1 MARGIDYRERE
12 NVVQCYEFGKM
23 PNWAIFAGNEI
34 VMPFCEGDLEEGKAR
49 LDQYLALLEDNS
61 KTKQVFTLRVYPA
74 TTTNITNKTP
84 YSGSFTF
91 MLNQEENLVADPRT
105 GVMIVDLT
113 ARPQAGNNAYMDMIM
128 GRLEKM
134 EQQNALLLN
143 QLHSNQIKSLEDKLN
158 TAISGLNDKAAA
170 EHWSD
175 KLLQNLS
182 DKPEIIPDTI
192 GKIFDIFSKP
202 KKDYLHATPMA
213 GTDQVA
219 PTPKAEPKME
229 QQQQNPAPEEEQEDL
244 SEAEVTALQDRQ
256 GDALD
261 ILEEKLGIEVLTTF
275 LEQLA
280 AKSEDQLEEWAV
292 QEAQMA
298 ILRTRLANSPGR
310 LTQMVTQVA
319 ALDDKGLNKLLN
331 HLD

>member
-12 NVVQCYEFGKM
+12 DVVSCYEFGKM

-34 VMPFCEGDLEEGKAR
+34 VMPYADGDLSEGKER
-49 LDQYLALLEDNS
+49 LNEYLTLLENNS
-61 KTKQVFTLRVYPA
+61 KTKQTFTLRVYPA
-74 TTTNITNKTP
+74 ATVNITNKTP

-91 MLNQEENLVADPRT
+91 MLNQDEPLITDPRT
-105 GVMIVDLT
+105 GLMIVDRT
-113 ARPQAGNNAYMDMIM
+113 ARPQAANNAYMDMIM

-134 EQQNALLLN
+134 EAQNALLLN
-143 QLHSNQIKSLEDKLN
+143 QLHANQIKSLEDKLN
-158 TAISGLNDKAAA
+158 TAINGLNDKAAD

-213 GTDQVA
+213 GTDQA
-219 PTPKAEPKME
+219 KQPAQKPME
-229 QQQQNPAPEEEQEDL
+229 QQQPPALEADEDIEL
-244 SEAEVTALQDRQ
+244 TEAEVDALQDRQ
-256 GDALD
+256 GEAMYA
-261 ILEEKLGIEVLTTF
+261 LEEKLGIEVFTIF

-280 AKSEDQLEEWAV
+280 AKTGEDLEAWAT
-292 QEAQMA
+292 QEAAMN
-298 ILRTRLANSPGR
+298 ILRGR
-310 LTQMVTQVA
+310 MPHATLTKMVTQVS